1 MDISIKLMSDLTGSS
16 LPQTLISEL
25 EALPD
30 NQLPLQ
36 QGLSQSSY
44 VADSPFKVTVLKLTE
59 TEKEISLKVGVFYSG
74 IIAGCN
80 CADDPSPADE
90 INEYC
95 ELDIQIDRATGQAQ
109 ISLL

>member
-1 MDISIKLMSDLTGSS
+1 MSDLTGSS